1 MHEGQPVKSL
11 LEVFRDNVSYCLT
24 ELEGPEI
31 RAIIDTCLRWVKIHP
46 QLMLSD
52 PVIEQ
57 FRSDCNF
64 TQFARFASRVCM
76 LSEVQLDKS
85 VYDEQLIAI
94 VRALNC
100 HDEHYTLPVGDEPV
114 LGLHSMIDRVLG
126 ERLPLQVETKLSDEQ
141 ITSVLITI
149 VLANRFLQFALLLSF
164 SPSVIVLKEIKTLM
178 DRTPA

>member
-46 QLMLSD
+46 QLVLSD

-64 TQFARFASRVCM
+64 TQYARFASRVCM
-76 LSEVQLDKS
+76 LSEVKLGKS
-85 VYDEQLIAI
+85 VYDEQLVAI
-94 VRALNC
+94 VKALNC
-100 HDEHYTLPVGDEPV
+100 HDSQYTLPVADEPV
-114 LGLHSMIDRVLG
+114 LGLHSMVDRVLG
-126 ERLPLQVETKLSDEQ
+126 ERLAYTKLSDEQ

-164 SPSVIVLKEIKTLM
+164 SSAVIDLKEIKTLM
-178 DRTPA
+178 DKSPA